1 MKLNRHR
8 KDVRLLRDSWASHG
22 GSPVFVNIAR
32 RYQRLILMAEEG
44 LNILG
49 PITKCRSKAEQR
61 VLEDAK
67 K

>member
-8 KDVRLLRDSWASHG
+8 EDVRDLKLMDDNHVQA
-22 GSPVFVNIAR
+22 IAK